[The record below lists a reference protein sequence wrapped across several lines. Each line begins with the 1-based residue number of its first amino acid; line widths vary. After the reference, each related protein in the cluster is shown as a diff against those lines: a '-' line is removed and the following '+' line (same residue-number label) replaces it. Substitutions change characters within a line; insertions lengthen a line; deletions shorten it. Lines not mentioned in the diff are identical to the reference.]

1 MFISNLEYQLIGRMT
16 VEIYNKYSSEIITEE
31 DINTALKD
39 LNETREKTKF
49 EFCSSLETLYYMYSV
64 ILSEV
69 RQKKREL
76 MSVLFESNPKLAQ
89 EKSVLKE
96 KLDADP
102 DYALLHNTE
111 ELLFQLTEHI
121 QNIKNSVVYMFKD
134 GENPL
139 E

>member
-1 MFISNLEYQLIGRMT
+1 MFISDLEYQLIGRMAI
-16 VEIYNKYSSEIITEE
+16 EIYNKCSIEIITEDDISTALE
-31 DINTALKD
+31 DIN
-39 LNETREKTKF
+39 KTKNENKY
-49 EFCSSLETLYYMYSV
+49 EFCSSLETLYYIYSV

-76 MSVLFESNPKLAQ
+76 MSLLFESNPKLAQ

-102 DYALLHNTE
+102 DYAILHNVE
-111 ELLFQLTEHI
+111 ELLFQFTEHI
-121 QNIKNSVVYMFKD
+121 QNVKNSVVYMFKD

>member
-1 MFISNLEYQLIGRMT
+1 MFISELEFKLIDR
-16 VEIYNKYSSEIITEE
+16 VSSEIFSSCGSCLVDKNYIKEAKQ
-31 DINTALKD
+31 ILKES
-39 LNETREKTKF
+39 NEQSKL
-49 EFCSSLETLYYMYSV
+49 EFCSAVETLYYIFSV

-76 MSVLFESNPKLAQ
+76 MSLLFESNPKLAQ

-102 DYALLHNTE
+102 DYAILHNVE
-111 ELLFQLTEHI
+111 ELLFQFTEHI
-121 QNIKNSVVYMFKD
+121 QNVKNSVVYMFKD